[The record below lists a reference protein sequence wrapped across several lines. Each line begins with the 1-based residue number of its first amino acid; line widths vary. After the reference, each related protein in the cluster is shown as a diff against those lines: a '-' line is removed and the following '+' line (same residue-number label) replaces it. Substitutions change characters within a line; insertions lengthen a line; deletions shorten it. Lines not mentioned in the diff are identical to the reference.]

1 MDVLSGGLG
10 SCVGH
15 AGLEDRCVG
24 VLDWGLGRYPFVRA
38 VSGRRSEGA
47 RSGVL
52 PYLWLSYD
60 DIWRK
65 GGKRNRLGEGNEREE
80 TGTQVDPQTGELA
93 RGYTV
98 LI

>member
-1 MDVLSGGLG
+1 MGGEGCQGEKATGTLQF
-10 SCVGH
+10 
-15 AGLEDRCVG
+15 EDT
-24 VLDWGLGRYPFVRA
+24 VRA

-52 PYLWLSYD
+52 PYLWLSHD
-60 DIWRK
+60 DTWRK
-65 GGKRNRLGEGNEREE
+65 GGKRSRLGEGNEREE